1 MNNFLDDTIA
11 ALATAPGKGAIA
23 IVRMSGSKS
32 IEILNCVFA
41 GSKKLYELASGHVL
55 LGRIV
60 FSDNTNVVD
69 KVLVSIFRTPHSFT
83 GEDVVEISC
92 HGGTLVVKEII
103 GLLLENGARMA
114 HPGEFTQRAFLN
126 GKMDLLQAESVADVI
141 DSQTRYSL
149 MQSQNQLSGKL
160 SERLMHFKA
169 RMTKQLALLEI
180 ELDFSEDDI
189 EFASRDELLGNID
202 ELLSEIDTLL
212 DTFVYGKVLREGV
225 HLALVGRPN
234 VGKSSILNRLIEE
247 DRAIVSDIP
256 GTTRDVIEEAF
267 DIDGLLFNISDTAGL
282 RITKDE
288 IEKQGVARTKDI
300 LSKADLILFI
310 IEAGEKFTREDI
322 EASKIINDAAEGT
335 LVFLLINK
343 TDLQPNQI
351 KVKKDQIFRERI
363 ELSAKTGEGFLVLK
377 QKISKKFLSED
388 TNFDFAFINK
398 ARHQDALRRAKK
410 SLVHAKM
417 SLQNDLSSEYI
428 SLDVR
433 NAIDALGEITGEVT
447 TDDILSEIFSS
458 FCIGK

>member
-32 IEILNCVFA
+32 IEILSCVFA
-41 GSKKLYELASGHVL
+41 GPKKLDELASGRL
-55 LGRIV
+55 MLGRII
-60 FSDNTNVVD
+60 FSNNTNVVD
-69 KVLVSIFRTPHSFT
+69 KVLVSIYRNPHSFT
-83 GEDVVEISC
+83 GENVVEISC
-92 HGGTLVVKEII
+92 HGGTLVVKEIL

-114 HPGEFTQRAFLN
+114 NPGEFTQRAFLN

-189 EFASRDELLGNID
+189 EFASRDELIGNID

-267 DIDGLLFNISDTAGL
+267 DIDGLLFKISDTAGL

-288 IEKQGVARTKDI
+288 VEKQGVTRTKDV

-310 IEAGEKFTREDI
+310 VEAGEDFTREDI
-322 EASKIINDAAEGT
+322 EASKIINDAAEGA

-343 TDLQPNQI
+343 TDLHPNQI
-351 KVKKDQIFRERI
+351 KVKSDQIFRERI
-363 ELSAKTGEGFLVLK
+363 ELSAKTGAGFLTLK
-377 QKISKKFLSED
+377 QKISKQFLSED
-388 TNFDFAFINK
+388 INFAFINK
-398 ARHQDALRRAKK
+398 ARHQDALRRTKK
-410 SLVHAKM
+410 SLVHAKD
-417 SLQNDLSSEYI
+417 SLNNDLSSEYI

-433 NAIDALGEITGEVT
+433 SAIDALGEITGEVT
-447 TDDILSEIFSS
+447 TENILNEIFSS